1 MYRFGDAAKDICWKC
16 RGTGTEP
23 EYKTVEYTPEQAQLR
38 RDKATA
44 KKLGTVADQLR
55 RMGFNADGFGWR
67 PRGNS
72 FAVRDRL
79 KALGGTWNGS
89 TWTVPVEPDFIES
102 DRVAASDCTV
112 IEERGELL
120 KFEYVRW
127 RWC

>member
-1 MYRFGDAAKDICWKC
+1 MELATAGAKAPI
-16 RGTGTEP
+16 TEG
-23 EYKTVEYTPEQAQLR
+23 EMKMKMKKKKKKKKKEQAQLR

-55 RMGFNADGFGWR
+55 RMGFNADGFGWQ